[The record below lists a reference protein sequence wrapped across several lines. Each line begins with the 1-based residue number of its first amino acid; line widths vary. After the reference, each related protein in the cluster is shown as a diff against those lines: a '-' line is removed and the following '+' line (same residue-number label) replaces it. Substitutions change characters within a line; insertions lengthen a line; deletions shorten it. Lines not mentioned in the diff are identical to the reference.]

1 MINLHSNHFL
11 KFPPKI
17 IRNRDSNIK
26 INSISNRWIIYKMI
40 QIILK
45 IMFINEAMIT
55 YNKYNSRKT
64 NTTKRAFPP
73 QQIEI

>member
-1 MINLHSNHFL
+1 
-11 KFPPKI
+11 
-17 IRNRDSNIK
+17 
-26 INSISNRWIIYKMI
+26 MI